1 MATANIADR
10 AGLERI
16 YPAEAFASDAAQNDD
31 LATGLER
38 GVRVL
43 SAPDAGGAFG
53 VERAT
58 RQVGEAQSPSFLVP
72 RRRRAAAAR
81 PGPAGRLRGISRPT
95 SSRRRGGSA
104 SRPKTRPGEA
114 IRASAVCG
122 SSARGQTC
130 WIAESSQAPPR
141 GRMKVQI
148 SSASTGTRGSP
159 PTIASGSPAA
169 APRRTA

>member
-31 LATGLER
+31 LASGLER

-58 RQVGEAQSPSFLVP
+58 RQVGEAPAASFLVP
-72 RRRRAAAAR
+72 RRRQAGSGDPDPQAGYAEFLNDVVGAAR
-81 PGPAGRLRGISRPT
+81 RFGFEAKDTPGQGDRRIRGLR
-95 SSRRRGGSA
+95 
-104 SRPKTRPGEA
+104 
-114 IRASAVCG
+114 
-122 SSARGQTC
+122 Q
-130 WIAESSQAPPR
+130 
-141 GRMKVQI
+141 
-148 SSASTGTRGSP
+148 
-159 PTIASGSPAA
+159 
-169 APRRTA
+169 

>member
-43 SAPDAGGAFG
+43 SAPEAGGAFG
-53 VERAT
+53 VERAA

-72 RRRRAAAAR
+72 RRRRAAAADPDPQAGYAEFLTDIVEAAR
-81 PGPAGRLRGISRPT
+81 RFGFEAKDTPGRGDPRIRGLR
-95 SSRRRGGSA
+95 
-104 SRPKTRPGEA
+104 
-114 IRASAVCG
+114 
-122 SSARGQTC
+122 Q
-130 WIAESSQAPPR
+130 
-141 GRMKVQI
+141 
-148 SSASTGTRGSP
+148 
-159 PTIASGSPAA
+159 
-169 APRRTA
+169 